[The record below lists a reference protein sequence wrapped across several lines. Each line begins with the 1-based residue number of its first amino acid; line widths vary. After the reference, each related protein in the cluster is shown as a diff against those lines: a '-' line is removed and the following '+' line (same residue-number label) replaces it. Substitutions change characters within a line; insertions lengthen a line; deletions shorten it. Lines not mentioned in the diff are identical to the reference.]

1 MMFSSKEHFII
12 NSVRE
17 TDPQGAISAEEL
29 RNIPMEVLL
38 RIYPDLVMAGKR
50 AEAVKTVKDLLDGS
64 NNQFSPLAM
73 MLYKNK
79 YMTSEV
85 NMFLTDDSH
94 YEVKFHCEGATEE
107 FVLECLSNSDV
118 FRFTSNL
125 SILPVTWRFKTAAYF
140 YIISEWQ
147 KLSDPCEVAA
157 AHIFASMVNAVSHGN
172 TRERIYSWVA

>member
-12 NSVRE
+12 NSVRA
-17 TDPQGAISAEEL
+17 TDPQGTISAEEL
-29 RNIPMEVLL
+29 KDIPMEVLL

-50 AEAVKTVKDLLDGS
+50 AEAAKTVKDLIDGS
-64 NNQFSPLAM
+64 NNQFSSLAM
-73 MLYKNK
+73 MLYKNE
-79 YMTSEV
+79 YITSEV

-94 YEVKFHCEGATEE
+94 YDVKFHCEGATEK
-107 FVLECLSNSDV
+107 FVLERLTNSDV

-125 SILPVTWRFKTAAYF
+125 STLPVTWRFKTAAYF

-157 AHIFASMVNAVSHGN
+157 ANVFACLVKAIQ
-172 TRERIYSWVA
+172 REGMRE